1 MQPMK
6 SEIQLL
12 IAELEAEAE
21 LLQKE
26 LDLCLMDDNNYKGA
40 HWFQKCLGLVKTKLR
55 VLRQLENS
63 NVEKGKE
70 LEWKIKALKIHTAEL
85 KRQFP
90 AAFNQ
95 EMEIKYQHKI
105 KALETYKQ
113 EIEKLPRPFHIDGEV
128 LFTLLGRLA
137 DNKIHMVTIQLE
149 KYRSHIYLTRLNV
162 GLQIEVCTKD
172 FDDKPVS
179 LFRVKWSDLAGLD
192 FVRTTGGAS
201 LQIPD
206 FDHTMIDS
214 VIEIIS
220 RLFYDVLHVRAGEQ
234 AKIVVD

>member
-1 MQPMK
+1 MK
-6 SEIQLL
+6 SELQLL
-12 IAELEAEAE
+12 IAELETEAK

-40 HWFQKCLGLVKTKLR
+40 HWFQKCLRLVNTKLR
-55 VLRQLENS
+55 ELRQLENS

-85 KRQFP
+85 KEQFP
-90 AAFNQ
+90 IAFNQ

-105 KALETYKQ
+105 KALEAYKKELENKPQ
-113 EIEKLPRPFHIDGEV
+113 PFHVDGEV
-128 LFTLLGRLA
+128 LYNLLNQLVG
-137 DNKIHMVTIQLE
+137 NKLQKVTIQLD
-149 KYRSHIYLTRLNV
+149 KYRSHIYLTSLNG

-179 LFRVKWSDLAGLD
+179 LFRDKWSDLAGLD

-201 LQIPD
+201 FNIPD
-206 FDHTMIDS
+206 FDQTKIPFI
-214 VIEIIS
+214 IEILA
-220 RLFYDVLHVRAGEQ
+220 RVVYDVLRVKAGEMGV
-234 AKIVVD
+234 IVVG